1 MGSTELRLC
10 KSSFFYSSCR
20 VGCFRPTHLSFWV
33 SAEMQEGEDIEA
45 RQEGCGE
52 GICLKDEDGPESVR
66 VSIFF
71 SFPLRYLH
79 VK

>member
-1 MGSTELRLC
+1 MSI
-10 KSSFFYSSCR
+10 
-20 VGCFRPTHLSFWV
+20 WV

-71 SFPLRYLH
+71 SLSLYVISMLNNRSATLWDRAKPIRIVTVGALA
-79 VK
+79 